1 MKKRTALGANKIFLL
16 AVVVLTA
23 CAGNATK
30 DLPVELAYKVVPD
43 TLTRGE
49 DRDYMWTH
57 ARSAA
62 VPADTPLVITTM
74 SMTLKSGSDVY
85 HDLYQVVTRDMG
97 KTWSQPQV
105 IPSLKVNKTGDGYR
119 SMADMWPQWHLASK
133 KILNIGTSPFY
144 ANDKTHVGSKKEVT
158 YAVYDPDTR
167 QWSNAKKLSL
177 PEKDHDGRVLL
188 APAAGSAQWLELPGG
203 DILLPI
209 FYYKITDE
217 QASTADEE
225 TFSVRNQMK
234 SNDLGFA
241 TIVARCSFDGTT
253 LKYKEHGDELTL
265 NQGRGVYEPSITFFK
280 GEYFLTMRS
289 DQSAHVAKGDDGIH
303 FDAMKEWVFDNDSI
317 LGSYNTQQHWVTH
330 TDGLFLVYTRRGA
343 NNDNV
348 FRHRAP
354 LFMAQ
359 VDVNSLKVIR
369 STEKIVVPSRGVG
382 LGNFG
387 VSDINENETWITVGE
402 YMRGEKNVEADN
414 SVFAARIQWNKPNR
428 KSHQQAK

>member
-1 MKKRTALGANKIFLL
+1 MKKRIALRASEIILL
-16 AVVVLTA
+16 VVVLTA
-23 CAGNATK
+23 CAGKATK
-30 DLPVELAYKVVPD
+30 DLPLELGYEVVLD

-49 DRDYMWTH
+49 NARYMWTH
-57 ARSAA
+57 ARSASI
-62 VPADTPLVITTM
+62 PADTPIVVTTV

-85 HDLYQVVTRDMG
+85 HDLYEIITDDMG
-97 KTWSQPQV
+97 KSWSQPQL
-105 IPSLKVNKTGDGYR
+105 IPSLKVYQTDGGYR
-119 SMADMWPQWHLASK
+119 SMADMWPQWHAASQ
-133 KILNIGTSPFY
+133 KILNIGTSPYY

-158 YAVYDPDTR
+158 YAVYDPETK
-167 QWSNAKKLSL
+167 QWNDAKKLSL
-177 PEKDHDGRVLL
+177 PEKDHDGNLLL

-217 QASTADEE
+217 QASKTDKE
-225 TFSVRNQMK
+225 TFSVRNQMN
-234 SNDLGFA
+234 SNNLGFA

-265 NQGRGVYEPSITFFK
+265 NQGRGVYEPSVTFFN

-289 DQSAHVAKGDDGIH
+289 DRSAYIAKGMDGIH
-303 FDAMKEWVFDNDSI
+303 FSQMKEWAFDNDSI
-317 LGSYNTQQHWVTH
+317 LGSYNTQQHWVRH
-330 TDGLFLVYTRRGA
+330 TDGLFLVYTRKGA

-359 VDVNSLKVIR
+359 VDTEKLRVIR
-369 STEKIVVPSRGVG
+369 STERILVPNRGVG

-387 VSDINENETWITVGE
+387 VCDVNEHETWITVAE
-402 YMRGEKNVEADN
+402 YMRGEKNVQADN
-414 SVFAARIQWNKPNR
+414 SVFASRIHWSKPNR
-428 KSHQQAK
+428 ISTKNRY

>member
-1 MKKRTALGANKIFLL
+1 MKKRMALRAAKILFLAL
-16 AVVVLTA
+16 AVTA
-23 CAGNATK
+23 CAGKATK
-30 DLPVELAYKVVPD
+30 DLTPELTYDVVLD

-49 DRDYMWTH
+49 EANYMWTH

-62 VPADTPLVITTM
+62 VPADPPLVITTM
-74 SMTLKSGSDVY
+74 SKTLRAGSDVY
-85 HDLYQVVTRDMG
+85 HDLYQVLTSDTG
-97 KTWSQPQV
+97 ETWSQPQV
-105 IPSLKVNKTGDGYR
+105 IQSLRVNQTDGGYR
-119 SMADMWPQWHLASK
+119 SLADMWPQWHSASR

-144 ANDKTHVGSKKEVT
+144 ANAKTHVGSKKEVT
-158 YAVYDPDTR
+158 YAVYDPETM
-167 QWSNAKKLSL
+167 QWSNAKKLHL
-177 PEKDHDGRVLL
+177 PEKDHDGKLLL

-209 FYYKITDE
+209 FYYKITGEEASMADE
-217 QASTADEE
+217 Q
-225 TFSVRNQMK
+225 TFSVRNQMN

-241 TIVARCSFDGTT
+241 TIVARCSFDGTK

-265 NQGRGVYEPSITFFK
+265 NQGRGVYEPSIAFFN

-289 DQSAHVAKGDDGIH
+289 DKSAHVAKGTDGIH
-303 FDAMKEWVFDNDSI
+303 FSTMKEWVFDDDSM

-330 TDGLFLVYTRRGA
+330 TDGLFLAYTRKGA

-359 VDVNSLKVIR
+359 VDAEKLRVIR
-369 STEKIVVPSRGVG
+369 STEKIIVPNRGVG

-387 VSDINENETWITVGE
+387 VCDISEHETWITVAE
-402 YMRGEKNVEADN
+402 YMRGQKNVEADN
-414 SVFAARIQWNKPNR
+414 SVFASRIRWNKPNR
-428 KSHQQAK
+428 IRKNKY